1 MNHVTRN
8 SRHTPSLAS
17 RRSFLL
23 AGLAVSTAAWAAKPL
38 DERICVFTDHLDG
51 DDGYSWEEVAKLLR
65 QIGAAGPDLTVR
77 SGGLVRPER
86 AREDLPRAVK
96 VFRDHGLDVPMLTTN
111 ITAVAH
117 ARPILETAA
126 KLGIPYYKI
135 GYTRYDDVARWRE
148 TRDGVQKHLTGLEAL
163 NRELNIHAGYH
174 QHSGPMV
181 GGLTWDA
188 LELLE
193 PFDKNWIGLYC
204 DPAHAVIEGG
214 NFGWKYSIQRALDK
228 IVMLGMKDFVWEKEG
243 GKWRTRWVPLG
254 QGMVPIDEVM
264 QSIAK
269 AAFSGP
275 VSLHM
280 EYDIPGRSKADR
292 FEKSLEATG
301 RDIRFLKAKLR
312 GLRG

>member
-1 MNHVTRN
+1 
-8 SRHTPSLAS
+8 
-17 RRSFLL
+17 L
-23 AGLAVSTAAWAAKPL
+23 AGLAAASAAWAAKPL
-38 DERICVFTDHLDG
+38 EERVCVFTDHLDG

-77 SGGLVRPER
+77 EGGLVRPER
-86 AREDLPRAVK
+86 AKEDLPKAVK

-111 ITAVAH
+111 ITAAEH
-117 ARPILETAA
+117 ARPILETAV
-126 KLGIPYYKI
+126 KLGIPYYKF

-148 TRDGVQKHLTGLEAL
+148 TRDGVQKNLAGLAAL

-193 PFDKNWIGLYC
+193 PFDKNWIGLFC

-228 IVMLGMKDFVWEKEG
+228 IVMLAMKDFVWEKTD

-254 QGMVPIDEVM
+254 QGMVPIDEALQLISKV
-264 QSIAK
+264 SFA
-269 AAFSGP
+269 GP

-280 EYDIPGRSKADR
+280 EYDIPGRTKAER
-292 FEKSLEATG
+292 FQNSLEATE
-301 RDIRFLKAKLR
+301 RDIRFLKSKLR
-312 GLRG
+312 ALKGRS